1 MPESEMKSE
10 VREFVQRG
18 ADRNAALRAL
28 IIPMV
33 KKTEKKRAKTK
44 KQGKTEPGKSKEL
57 PEDYIEGL
65 ITAGQIVEPPFDL
78 LQLAMLPENNS
89 ELGPCVSAM
98 EVNIE
103 GFSHRLVPRVKVEEA
118 DKDLKTKIE
127 KERLKLENFFLYAS
141 VDDSFTMFRRKLR
154 IDLETTGNAEF
165 EVIRNAAGEIQGFNH
180 LPSYQMHLGRQD
192 RDAIKVEVPI
202 YKLLANG
209 AVEIEKVPVWKRFR
223 RFVQTRLTT
232 RRNLSVTG
240 TLETRW
246 FKEFGDPRTYDNRTG
261 DMALDENKQ
270 PVEGRQPVPEEH
282 QANEVVH
289 LKLYCPRSP
298 YGLPRTVGVL
308 LSIFGDR
315 ASEEINYITMRNN
328 NIPSIFLLVSGGQLT
343 KDTIER
349 LTEFMQS
356 RVQGSDNFSKIIAVE
371 AESDKAEGDQ
381 GSPGQVKLD
390 AKPVTQAQHK
400 DALFQEYSG
409 NNREKIRRAFR
420 LPPILVGVSEAYN
433 RATAEISRR
442 VADEQVFAPER
453 DEFDQLINRIMFPAM
468 GIRYHQFKSNSP
480 NTTDNTE
487 LVKILAGAE
496 KTGGMTPRIARQ
508 ALEDIFGIELPPFPE
523 DFPQDVP
530 FSMTMAEAVKNMAD
544 ASEPGQQITA
554 LKALEVVEKLTS
566 PDIPLFDSG
575 MSEEEVVERLMKV
588 RNEMEKRWRREV
600 EEATEEG

>member
-1 MPESEMKSE
+1 MPESEAKKQ
-10 VREFVQRG
+10 VREFVNRSV
-18 ADRNAALRAL
+18 DRNTALRAL

-33 KKTEKKRAKTK
+33 KTEKKRAKTE
-44 KQGKTEPGKSKEL
+44 KQGKAEPGKSKEL

-103 GFSHRLVPRVKVEEA
+103 GFGHRLVPRIKEA
-118 DKDLKTKIE
+118 DEKVKKEIE
-127 KERLKLENFFLYAS
+127 AERLRLENFFLYAS

-154 IDLETTGNAEF
+154 IDLEATGNAEF
-165 EVIRNAAGEIQGFNH
+165 EVIRNAAGDIQGFNH
-180 LPSYQMHLGRQD
+180 LPSYQMHLGRED
-192 RDAIKVEVPI
+192 RDPIKVEVPT
-202 YKLLANG
+202 YEVLANG
-209 AVEIEKVPVWKRFR
+209 EVKIVKTPVWKRFR

-240 TLETRW
+240 SLETRW
-246 FKEFGDPRTYDNRTG
+246 FKEFGDPRVYDNRTG
-261 DMALDENKQ
+261 DMVVDENKK
-270 PVEGRQPVPEEH
+270 PVEGRQPVPEDQ

-289 LKLYCPRSP
+289 LKLYSPRSP
-298 YGLPRTVGVL
+298 YGLPRTVGVF

-349 LTEFMQS
+349 LTEFMES
-356 RVQGSDNFSKIIAVE
+356 RVQGSDNFSKIVAVE
-371 AESDKAEGDQ
+371 AESAEMEGDQ
-381 GSPGQVKLD
+381 GSPGQVKVD

-400 DALFQEYSG
+400 DALFQEYSK
-409 NNREKIRRAFR
+409 NNRVKIRRSFR
-420 LPPILVGVSEAYN
+420 LSPLHVGEAQAFN

-442 VADEQVFAPER
+442 VVDEQVFAPER

-468 GIRYHQFKSNSP
+468 DIRYHQFKSNSP

-487 LVKILAGAE
+487 LVRILAGAE
-496 KTGGMTPRIARQ
+496 KTGGMTPRIARK
-508 ALEDIFGIELPPFPE
+508 ALEDIFGVELPPFP
-523 DFPQDVP
+523 DSFPQDVP

-554 LKALEVVEKLTS
+554 LKALEVIEKLTS
-566 PDIPLFDSG
+566 SDIPLFDRG
-575 MSEEEVVERLMKV
+575 ASEEEVVERLMKV
-588 RNEMEKRWRREV
+588 RDEMEERWRKEV
-600 EEATEEG
+600 EVATETEG